1 MELAVSLLA
10 GDGRFLAAR
19 SLLRGE
25 APRLASGEM
34 GEDIEQLTSAALGL
48 DHSVLPVQGPPGTGK
63 TFRGA
68 RMILAALA
76 EGLRV
81 GVSAPS
87 HAAIHNLLREVEKCA
102 QERRQSVSGIYKGAG
117 YESPH
122 GLIDTTDENG
132 GVSPD
137 HALVAGTAWLFAR
150 PEHREAFDL
159 IFLDEAGQFAL
170 ASAAAVAL
178 ATKSIVLLGDPQQ
191 LPQVNQA
198 QHPGG
203 SGASVLGHL
212 LAGANTLAPA
222 QGVLLTETWRMHP
235 DVCAFVSERSYDS
248 RLRSRAQCAQRML
261 NAPSGAI
268 SGVGLRTLAVAHER
282 RSQSSPE
289 EADAIAGACRDLLM
303 GATVTDSDARTYP
316 LRPED
321 ILVVAPYNMAVR
333 CIRERVPAG
342 VHVGTV
348 DRFQG
353 QQAPVVFYAMSCS
366 AGEDAPRGI
375 DFLFNPHRL
384 NVAISRAECLA
395 ILVHSPR
402 LLDADSTTLS
412 AMEMLDGVCR
422 FVEIATPVSQSA

>member
-1 MELAVSLLA
+1 
-10 GDGRFLAAR
+10 
-19 SLLRGE
+19 
-25 APRLASGEM
+25 
-34 GEDIEQLTSAALGL
+34 
-48 DHSVLPVQGPPGTGK
+48 
-63 TFRGA
+63 
-68 RMILAALA
+68 
-76 EGLRV
+76 
-81 GVSAPS
+81 
-87 HAAIHNLLREVEKCA
+87 VEKCA
-102 QERRQSVSGIYKGAG
+102 QEGRQSISGIYKGAG

-122 GLIDTTDENG
+122 GLIDTTDDNG
-132 GVSPD
+132 GVSQD

-159 IFLDEAGQFAL
+159 IFIDEAGQFAL

-178 ATKSIVLLGDPQQ
+178 ATKSMVLLGDPQQ

-203 SGASVLGHL
+203 SGASVLSHL
-212 LAGANTLAPA
+212 LAGANTLAPR

-235 DVCAFVSERSYDS
+235 DVCSFVSERSYDS
-248 RLRSRAQCAQRML
+248 RLRSRAQCAQRMVD
-261 NAPSGAI
+261 APSGLI
-268 SGVGLRTLAVAHER
+268 SGVGLRTLEVAHEH
-282 RSQSSPE
+282 RSQASPE
-289 EADAIAGACRDLLM
+289 EAHMIAGACRDLLT
-303 GATVTDSDARTYP
+303 GATVTDADATTHP

-333 CIRERVPAG
+333 CIRERVPTG
-342 VHVGTV
+342 VRVGTV

-375 DFLFNPHRL
+375 DFLFDAHRL

-402 LLDADSTTLS
+402 LLDADSPTLD
-412 AMEMLDGVCR
+412 AMQLLNGVCR
-422 FVEIATPVSQSA
+422 FVEIAKPVSPSA